1 MIWVRAGLRLSRVR
15 TYRDVAMACTHLSEA
30 VGLFNQCREMYE
42 KELRNTLKELD
53 RIKEDYV
60 RKGKVRVALVESV
73 DA

>member
-1 MIWVRAGLRLSRVR
+1 MVV
-15 TYRDVAMACTHLSEA
+15 MAFYYLSEA

-60 RKGKVRVALVESV
+60 RKGKVRVALLRSV